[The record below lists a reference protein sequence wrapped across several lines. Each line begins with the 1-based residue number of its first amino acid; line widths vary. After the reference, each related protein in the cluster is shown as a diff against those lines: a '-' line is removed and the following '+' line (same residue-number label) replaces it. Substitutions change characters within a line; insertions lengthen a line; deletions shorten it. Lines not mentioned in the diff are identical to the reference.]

1 VTGERPEMVG
11 LPSMNR
17 GKRSGIVATKEE
29 IFDKVKEIIVDQLG
43 VEEDEVTPESSFID
57 DLGADSL
64 DIVELIMALE
74 EEFGMEIPDDE
85 AEKISTVNDAVEYI
99 RENS

>member
-1 VTGERPEMVG
+1 MADKDAVFE
-11 LPSMNR
+11 
-17 GKRSGIVATKEE
+17 
-29 IFDKVKEIIVDQLG
+29 KVKEIIVDQLG
-43 VEEDEVTPESSFID
+43 VEEDEVTPEAHFIE

-64 DIVELIMALE
+64 DIVELVMALE
-74 EEFGMEIPDDE
+74 EEFGLEIPDEE

>member
-1 VTGERPEMVG
+1 M
-11 LPSMNR
+11 
-17 GKRSGIVATKEE
+17 ADKEAV
-29 IFDKVKEIIVDQLG
+29 FAKVKEIIVDQLG
-43 VEEDEVTPESSFID
+43 VEAEEVTPEAHFIE

-64 DIVELIMALE
+64 DIVELVMAME
-74 EEFGMEIPDDE
+74 EEFGLEIPDEE